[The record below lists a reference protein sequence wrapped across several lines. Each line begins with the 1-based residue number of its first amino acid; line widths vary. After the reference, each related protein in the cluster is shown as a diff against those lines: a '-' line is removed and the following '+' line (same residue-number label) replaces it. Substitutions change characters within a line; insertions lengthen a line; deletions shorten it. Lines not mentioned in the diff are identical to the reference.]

1 MPIHTSTRHEIPDG
15 LKTLALLGVFMIN
28 GLGYALAPY
37 YPLQVGAP
45 VPIHSALAQTIHV
58 LALMLFMGKALPL
71 LAFLFGYSMAN
82 YAARLSSI
90 AKFKR
95 RQYKLL
101 LIGVLHGVFLYF
113 GDILTSYALVGLW
126 LANALMLRGTALALR
141 WRWWFMVG
149 VVLEILKLFIE
160 WKYFQPVISQMPDVQ
175 LQLLTGAR
183 TYGQFL
189 AINALAYWGYLVGWL
204 LSYYV
209 PIHIC
214 LFLTGILAA
223 RYKWLSLK
231 PKLPALF
238 LRPWLYRSWPLAL
251 LANFLLGLASV
262 HLHNKHG
269 LSANVGWIPVLN
281 VPLGIWLVASVL
293 TRLMVHLQTTQ
304 TVPEWLLWLA
314 PAGRHT
320 LAMYLG
326 LSLTMVLCARL
337 GMFTSAG
344 AWNHTAIWFA
354 AWLVLWLGAVCLGR
368 AATKRQMRDPISRW
382 LSK

>member
-1 MPIHTSTRHEIPDG
+1 MRHEIPDG
-15 LKTLALLGVFMIN
+15 LKVLALLGVFVVN
-28 GLGYALAPY
+28 GLGYALAPHY
-37 YPLQVGAP
+37 SLQLGAP
-45 VPIHSALAQTIHV
+45 TPLDSGLAQTIHV
-58 LALMLFMGKALPL
+58 LALTLFMGKALPF

-82 YAARLSSI
+82 YAARLPSI

-101 LIGVLHGVFLYF
+101 LIGVLHGIFLYF

-126 LANALMLRGTALALR
+126 LASALMLRGRALVKR
-141 WRWWFMVG
+141 WRWWFIVG
-149 VVLEILKLFIE
+149 VVLELLKLFIE
-160 WKYFQPVISQMPDVQ
+160 WKYFQPVIAQMADVQ
-175 LQLLTGAR
+175 LKLLTDAR

-204 LSYYV
+204 LSYYA

-231 PKLPALF
+231 PRLPALF

-251 LANFLLGLASV
+251 LANFLLGLTSV

-281 VPLGIWLVASVL
+281 VPLGIWMIASGL
-293 TRLMVHLQTTQ
+293 TRLMLRLQTTQ
-304 TVPEWLLWLA
+304 TIPQWLVWLA

-320 LAMYLG
+320 LVMYLG
-326 LSLTMVLCARL
+326 LSFLLMLCARL
-337 GMFTSAG
+337 GLYTSNAV
-344 AWNHTAIWFA
+344 WNHTAVWFVA
-354 AWLVLWLGAVCLGR
+354 LLALWLTAVCLAR
-368 AATKRQMRDPISRW
+368 AATARQMRGPISRW
-382 LSK
+382 LSR